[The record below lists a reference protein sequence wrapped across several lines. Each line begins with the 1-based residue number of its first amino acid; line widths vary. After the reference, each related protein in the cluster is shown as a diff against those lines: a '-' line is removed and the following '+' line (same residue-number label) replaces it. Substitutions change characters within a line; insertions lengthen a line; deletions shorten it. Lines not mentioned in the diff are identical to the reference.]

1 MLKELKMSVLA
12 EGVETEAQT
21 KSLAEMGCEFFQG
34 YFYSTP
40 IPEKEILSIL
50 KMKSQKPAPQID
62 ADYTPSCQLSL

>member
-50 KMKSQKPAPQID
+50 KNDIAKTGT
-62 ADYTPSCQLSL
+62 AD